1 MSVAAMTMDDQRPL
15 MNSYDKMSKQYEQNC
30 HGHTGGIGGGGG
42 GGNGMGVGGAPPS
55 GPASPTPSGSEELQH
70 PYHHSHHHHLHHHH
84 HHPRHMHQHMA
95 HSMSTS
101 EHQPPSPPPPMQQQ
115 LHMHHHNQHHQLQQQ
130 QQQLEPPSTVAEAV
144 AVAEH
149 RQRLLEDEIESL
161 KLEQTRL
168 SQQCADVQRRE
179 KILMR
184 RLANKEQEFQDYVS
198 QIAEYK
204 AAQAPTALALR
215 SALLDPAVNLL
226 FEKLKKELKA
236 TKAKLEETQNE
247 LAAWKFTPDSN
258 TGKRLIAK
266 CRLLYQEN
274 EELGKMTSNGR
285 LAKLETELAMQKSF
299 CEEVKKSQSEVDD
312 FLPELDEDVEGMQS
326 TILFLQQELKTT
338 RDRIQTLEK
347 ENYQFKNG
355 TFDVENNVNPANPAA
370 GINDAILHSN
380 NHDAEA
386 PVNMTINSAEPC
398 AIIYNNNA
406 ILTNSNTTTNVIP
419 PLNNAAP
426 HTPHI
431 NEIKYTA
438 ATRTLETIDENASL
452 CSTFAI
458 PNEFYNGN
466 EEQQKIVENITNTPI
481 NPFNAN
487 PTTIASPANLSRTVA
502 ARKRNYD
509 GSESIEN
516 QQGGL
521 MVVAPATPT
530 HLTAPRT
537 LPPKKSKL
545 RRSSVQS
552 NDMNEYDTGN
562 GIGVANTQILGAG
575 GGVAAVGANAGI
587 GVAAID
593 PLNIVDNAVV
603 GMANEEHP
611 SNMTIEDAAIESN
624 TGAVALRIM
633 TRRRSVRQ
641 QQNGSVGGDS
651 NH

>member
-15 MNSYDKMSKQYEQNC
+15 MNSYDKLSKQYDQNL
-30 HGHTGGIGGGGG
+30 HGNTGVGSGV
-42 GGNGMGVGGAPPS
+42 GGNGLGVGGAPPS

-70 PYHHSHHHHLHHHH
+70 QYHHSHHHHSHHHH
-84 HHPRHMHQHMA
+84 HHHSRHIMHQHA
-95 HSMSTS
+95 PHMSAS
-101 EHQPPSPPPPMQQQ
+101 EHQPPSPPPTQQQQQ
-115 LHMHHHNQHHQLQQQ
+115 LMHHHNQHHQIQQQQ
-130 QQQLEPPSTVAEAV
+130 QQQLQQQQPGTVAEAV
-144 AVAEH
+144 AAAEH

-161 KLEQTRL
+161 KLEQARL
-168 SQQCADVQRRE
+168 SQQCVDAQRRE

-204 AAQAPTALALR
+204 AQQAPTSLALR

-247 LAAWKFTPDSN
+247 LSAWKFTPDSN

-285 LAKLETELAMQKSF
+285 LSKLETELAMQKSF

-347 ENYQFKNG
+347 ENYQLKTGIMDSESIVKSEVTDALNVGDANHPSMHSGLNG
-355 TFDVENNVNPANPAA
+355 AVDPSKLSINAA
-370 GINDAILHSN
+370 ETCAIPYNIVATSN
-380 NHDAEA
+380 N
-386 PVNMTINSAEPC
+386 TINANSNPT
-398 AIIYNNNA
+398 NA
-406 ILTNSNTTTNVIP
+406 LTTLHNTHTLTNELKYV
-419 PLNNAAP
+419 AARP
-426 HTPHI
+426 
-431 NEIKYTA
+431 
-438 ATRTLETIDENASL
+438 LETIDENA
-452 CSTFAI
+452 CVRNYAAT
-458 PNEFYNGN
+458 NEYYNGN
-466 EEQQKIVENITNTPI
+466 EDQQQKQHVPIPIPAEVDANTSLNSFSAATVPG
-481 NPFNAN
+481 
-487 PTTIASPANLSRTVA
+487 SMLRTVA
-502 ARKRNYD
+502 SRKRNFEFGD
-509 GSESIEN
+509 PNEN
-516 QQGGL
+516 QPIAL
-521 MVVAPATPT
+521 VAAPATPI
-530 HLTAPRT
+530 HVTAPRT

-545 RRSSVQS
+545 RRASVQS
-552 NDMNEYDTGN
+552 NDMNEFDTVNVVNAVVSNAPMLSGGN
-562 GIGVANTQILGAG
+562 GGL
-575 GGVAAVGANAGI
+575 
-587 GVAAID
+587 AAID
-593 PLNIVDNAVV
+593 PLSIVDNAVV

-611 SNMTIEDAAIESN
+611 SGMAIDDAAIDGN
-624 TGAVALRIM
+624 AGGVALRIM

-641 QQNGSVGGDS
+641 QQNGNIGGDS

>member
-15 MNSYDKMSKQYEQNC
+15 MNSYDKMSKQYEQNL
-30 HGHTGGIGGGGG
+30 HGNTGVGGGGG
-42 GGNGMGVGGAPPS
+42 GIGLGAAGAPPS
-55 GPASPTPSGSEELQH
+55 GPASPTPSGSEEPQH
-70 PYHHSHHHHLHHHH
+70 QYHSHHHHSHHHHHHHS
-84 HHPRHMHQHMA
+84 RHMHQHATHML
-95 HSMSTS
+95 TS
-101 EHQPPSPPPPMQQQ
+101 EHQPPSPPPTQQQ
-115 LHMHHHNQHHQLQQQ
+115 QQHVHHHNQHHQTQQQ
-130 QQQLEPPSTVAEAV
+130 QQQQPGTVAEAV
-144 AVAEH
+144 TAAEH

-161 KLEQTRL
+161 KLEQARL
-168 SQQCADVQRRE
+168 SQQCVDAQRRE

-247 LAAWKFTPDSN
+247 LSAWKFTPDSN

-326 TILFLQQELKTT
+326 TILYLQQELKTT

-347 ENYQFKNG
+347 ENYQIKTG
-355 TFDVENNVNPANPAA
+355 TLDNEDTVK
-370 GINDAILHSN
+370 ST
-380 NHDAEA
+380 DAEA
-386 PVNMTINSAEPC
+386 NIPSLHIGLNGVVVPTNLPINAAETCAIAYNSAVT
-398 AIIYNNNA
+398 NNTNTENILPQMHN
-406 ILTNSNTTTNVIP
+406 ILTHTNDIKFG
-419 PLNNAAP
+419 AACP
-426 HTPHI
+426 
-431 NEIKYTA
+431 
-438 ATRTLETIDENASL
+438 LETIDENACL
-452 CSTFAI
+452 RNYAPP
-458 PNEFYNGN
+458 PNEYYNGI
-466 EEQQKIVENITNTPI
+466 EGASLPQQHGQIAGDVDATSTL
-481 NPFNAN
+481 NPFNAAT
-487 PTTIASPANLSRTVA
+487 PTVTGGTLLRTVA
-502 ARKRNYD
+502 ARKRNFECID
-509 GSESIEN
+509 PNESPVIAI
-516 QQGGL
+516 
-521 MVVAPATPT
+521 VAPPATPT
-530 HLTAPRT
+530 HVTAPRT

-545 RRSSVQS
+545 RRASVQT
-552 NDMNEYDTGN
+552 NEINEYDASN
-562 GIGVANTQILGAG
+562 GIAGNAQLLGT
-575 GGVAAVGANAGI
+575 AGI
-587 GVAAID
+587 GAIAAID
-593 PLNIVDNAVV
+593 PLSIVDNAVV

-611 SNMTIEDAAIESN
+611 SGMAIDESAMDSN
-624 TGAVALRIM
+624 TSGVALRIM

-641 QQNGSVGGDS
+641 QQNGNIGGDS

>member
-15 MNSYDKMSKQYEQNC
+15 MNTYDKMSKQYEQNI
-30 HGHTGGIGGGGG
+30 HGNNTGVGGGGG
-42 GGNGMGVGGAPPS
+42 GHGIGTGGAPPS
-55 GPASPTPSGSEELQH
+55 GPASPTPSGSEEPSHQYH
-70 PYHHSHHHHLHHHH
+70 HAHHHHSHHHHHHHS
-84 HHPRHMHQHMA
+84 RHMHQHVA
-95 HSMSTS
+95 HMTAA
-101 EHQPPSPPPPMQQQ
+101 EHQPPSPPPTQQQ
-115 LHMHHHNQHHQLQQQ
+115 QHMHHHSQHHQAQQQQQQLQQQ
-130 QQQLEPPSTVAEAV
+130 QQQPGTVAEAV
-144 AVAEH
+144 AAAEH
-149 RQRLLEDEIESL
+149 RQRLLEDEIENL

-168 SQQCADVQRRE
+168 SQQCVDAQRRE

-184 RLANKEQEFQDYVS
+184 RLTNKEQEFQDYVS

-247 LAAWKFTPDSN
+247 LSAWKFTPDSN

-347 ENYQFKNG
+347 DNYQLKTGNL
-355 TFDVENNVNPANPAA
+355 DNEENVKSADAET
-370 GINDAILHSN
+370 NDASSPQILHTSHN
-380 NHDAEA
+380 GVTPPTGNIPLNTTE
-386 PVNMTINSAEPC
+386 TC
-398 AIIYNNNA
+398 AIPYSANA
-406 ILTNSNTTTNVIP
+406 NVLPPP
-419 PLNNAAP
+419 PLHNTNTIANELKYAP
-426 HTPHI
+426 THP
-431 NEIKYTA
+431 
-438 ATRTLETIDENASL
+438 LETIDENACL
-452 CSTFAI
+452 RNYST
-458 PNEFYNGN
+458 NQDFYNGT
-466 EEQQKIVENITNTPI
+466 EEQQPPLANTMAVKTI
-481 NPFNAN
+481 LETEGQNNMNSFNA
-487 PTTIASPANLSRTVA
+487 ASPVATAAGGAMLRTLA
-502 ARKRNYD
+502 ARKRGFDCND
-509 GSESIEN
+509 VNAIES
-516 QQGGL
+516 
-521 MVVAPATPT
+521 VVIAPVTPT
-530 HLTAPRT
+530 HVTAPRT

-545 RRSSVQS
+545 RRTSVQT
-552 NDMNEYDTGN
+552 NDLNEYEAGGN
-562 GIGVANTQILGAG
+562 GITGIGNAQQMLVAG
-575 GGVAAVGANAGI
+575 GGIIAGAGTPAV
-587 GVAAID
+587 D
-593 PLNIVDNAVV
+593 PLSIVDNAVV

-611 SNMTIEDAAIESN
+611 SGMTIDESAIDAGNA
-624 TGAVALRIM
+624 GGVALRIM

-641 QQNGSVGGDS
+641 QQNGNIGGDS